1 MTVRKVLLA
10 ACAAALTTTPAWALP
25 GRAPSN
31 EGTGHAPSTV
41 PAGPPATTPAGPP
54 AVAGRSQNAP
64 GSGNPTGNTGHGKSG
79 GQHGK
84 SHRCVAHKV
93 AYVAAGT
100 LVSQTLVLDGGTTP
114 SAAASDTRTTHPARP
129 TYSGDVAIAVT
140 RTNRWARGDKGTTK
154 TYTLVRA
161 RVLFGL
167 ADTNNDGSVGLDD
180 LAAGDRV
187 KVIGKVTVLRRGCDQ
202 TGFTPTIAIQK
213 LIVHAP
219 AKQQQPAG

>member
-31 EGTGHAPSTV
+31 DGTGHAPATV
-41 PAGPPATTPAGPP
+41 PAGPPATTPAGRP
-54 AVAGRSQNAP
+54 AQAGSAQNAP
-64 GSGNPTGNTGHGKSG
+64 RSDNPTGNTGHHGRGSG
-79 GQHGK
+79 H

-93 AYVAAGT
+93 AYVVAGT
-100 LVSQTLVLDGGTTP
+100 LVSQTLVLDTP
-114 SAAASDTRTTHPARP
+114 ASDSSRP
-129 TYSGDVAIAVT
+129 TYSGDVTIAVT
-140 RTNRWARGDKGTTK
+140 RTNHAARGDKRTTK
-154 TYTLVRA
+154 TYTLARA
-161 RVLFGL
+161 RVVLGL
-167 ADTNNDGSVGLDD
+167 TDTNNDGSVGLDD

-202 TGFTPTIAIQK
+202 SSFTPAITIQK

-219 AKQQQPAG
+219 AAPAPSQPSS